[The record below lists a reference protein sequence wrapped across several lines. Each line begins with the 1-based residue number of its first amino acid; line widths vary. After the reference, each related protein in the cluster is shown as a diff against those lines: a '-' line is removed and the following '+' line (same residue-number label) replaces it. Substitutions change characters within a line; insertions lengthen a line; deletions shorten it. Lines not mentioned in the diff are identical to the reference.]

1 MREFFHRVRPAGV
14 ASVYLYGSA
23 ARGRMHAESD
33 SWHLASFSKRHK
45 RRGYFFERT
54 RENAKGMNRH
64 EEYCP
69 FYDELT
75 PLQQAIMEPPYNPG
89 RPNIAALLAE
99 QEAV

>member
-1 MREFFHRVRPAGV
+1 
-14 ASVYLYGSA
+14 
-23 ARGRMHAESD
+23 
-33 SWHLASFSKRHK
+33 
-45 RRGYFFERT
+45 
-54 RENAKGMNRH
+54 MNRL

-99 QEAV
+99 QEAA